1 MDTFSI
7 ESRRYIG
14 NKAKLID
21 WIMEVIGEEASDAQ
35 SFVTFCRYSL
45 CCQPSDT
52 KIQRG
57 HSK

>member
-35 SFVTFCRYSL
+35 SFCDILQVQPLLPTERY
-45 CCQPSDT
+45 QNT
-52 KIQRG
+52 KR
-57 HSK
+57 S